1 MKKRGEPMSASR
13 FKFSSLRRLLSDLG
27 FKEVVANTD
36 KPHVAF
42 QHDPSDL
49 LIVLPPYRNNA
60 AVAPHHLV
68 YVRMMLDGKGLMDAD
83 KFDRLV
89 GNVPTPRSA

>member
-1 MKKRGEPMSASR
+1 MSDPG

-27 FKEVVANTD
+27 FEEAVANTD

-42 QHDPSDL
+42 RHEPSDL

-60 AVAPHHLV
+60 VVAPHHLV
-68 YVRMMLDGKGLMDAD
+68 YVRMMLDGKGLLDAEE
-83 KFDRLV
+83 FDRLV
-89 GNVPTPRSA
+89 GGLPTPRSASS